1 MIIILICIAVYLL
14 TVLLWFLITAYE
26 YRKFCYTIGDV
37 IENMDGVHFFPIL
50 NTATLVAYI
59 ICIVFFVIG
68 KFIWKNLKFNKL
80 WTKFINIKIK
90 K

>member
-1 MIIILICIAVYLL
+1 MIIISICIAVYIL
-14 TVLLWFLITAYE
+14 TILLWFLLTAYE

-37 IENMDGVHFFPIL
+37 IENMYSKQFFPIL
-50 NTATLVAYI
+50 NTILLAVYI

-80 WTKFINIKIK
+80 WAKFINIKIK

>member
-26 YRKFCYTIGDV
+26 NRKFCYTIGDV
-37 IENMDGVHFFPIL
+37 IENMDGVQFFPIL
-50 NTATLVAYI
+50 NTILLVAYI

>member
-14 TVLLWFLITAYE
+14 TLLLWFLITAYE

-37 IENMDGVHFFPIL
+37 IGNMDGVQFFPIL
-50 NTATLVAYI
+50 NTIVFVAFI
-59 ICIVFFVIG
+59 ICIIIFNIG
-68 KFIWKNLKFNKL
+68 RFIWKNLKFNKM

-90 K
+90 R

>member
-1 MIIILICIAVYLL
+1 MIIILICIAIYIL

-26 YRKFCYTIGDV
+26 YRQFCYTIGDV
-37 IENMDGVHFFPIL
+37 IEHMGSEHFFPIF
-50 NTATLVAYI
+50 NTATLVAII
-59 ICIVFFVIG
+59 ICIIFFTICN
-68 KFIWKNLKFNKL
+68 FIWKNLKFNKL

>member
-1 MIIILICIAVYLL
+1 MIIILICIAVYIL
-14 TVLLWFLITAYE
+14 TVLLLFLLTAYE
-26 YRKFCYTIGDV
+26 YRKFCYTVGDI
-37 IENMDGVHFFPIL
+37 IEQMYQEQFFPIL
-50 NTATLVAYI
+50 NTFLLIAFI
-59 ICIVFFVIG
+59 ICIVFSVIG

>member
-1 MIIILICIAVYLL
+1 MIIILICISVYVL

-26 YRKFCYTIGDV
+26 YRQFSYTIGDV
-37 IENMDGVHFFPIL
+37 IEHMGFEHFFPIY
-50 NTATLVAYI
+50 NTVLLIALLIAFI
-59 ICIVFFVIG
+59 ICIIFFTICN
-68 KFIWKNLKFNKL
+68 FFNKL